1 MNKNIKDKL
10 TWKEFNH
17 RIDKI
22 FSLIEK
28 LLINSEDVPNKR
40 R

>member
-1 MNKNIKDKL
+1 MDKNTKDKL

-22 FSLIEK
+22 FNLIEN
-28 LLINSEDVPNKR
+28 LIKDTKHVPKKR
-40 R
+40 D

>member
-1 MNKNIKDKL
+1 MDKNTKDKL

-22 FSLIEK
+22 FNLIEK
-28 LLINSEDVPNKR
+28 LIKDTQDVPEERK
-40 R
+40 